1 MSAKDKNFK
10 TRQQKKSEALNAIR
24 QIYHPKYEFP
34 YHSNFFEED
43 DGSFAE
49 QREYR
54 VRSIIEQLE
63 RDLTAL
69 KKAAKKSIKMLKQ
82 NEKQQPTKK
91 EAIDDNIVLAD
102 ELYLL
107 VKNWTGGVSGNT
119 YAEFELL
126 RAKDESNVK
135 RYIEKEG
142 YSVGKTE
149 IIKVKDI
156 RGY

>member
-1 MSAKDKNFK
+1 M
-10 TRQQKKSEALNAIR
+10 L
-24 QIYHPKYEFP
+24 
-34 YHSNFFEED
+34 
-43 DGSFAE
+43 E
-49 QREYR
+49 QN
-54 VRSIIEQLE
+54 
-63 RDLTAL
+63 
-69 KKAAKKSIKMLKQ
+69 K
-82 NEKQQPTKK
+82 KQQPSKN
-91 EAIDDNIVLAD
+91 EAIDGNIVLAD